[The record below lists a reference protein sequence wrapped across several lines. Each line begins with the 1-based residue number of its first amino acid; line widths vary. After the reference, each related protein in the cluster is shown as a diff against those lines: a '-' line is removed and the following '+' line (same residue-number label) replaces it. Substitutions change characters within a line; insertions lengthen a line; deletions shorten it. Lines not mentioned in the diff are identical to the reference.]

1 VSQIVG
7 SNGGQVRKMAIR
19 GAWAV
24 LLAAAIFGMNSDAQV
39 QAHQGLTFNGDGAL
53 RNNQIHWPNGF
64 EPEQA
69 DLFAHNEIDVQAG
82 CGIVFANLVDAEA
95 WPSWYSNSKDV
106 KVLNTPDHRLRKN
119 AQISWETFGF
129 HIDSRV
135 WEFESNRRLGWF
147 GDGKDVHA
155 YHTFFLSS
163 TPEGCHIVT
172 EEVVK
177 GPGAIQF
184 REQQPN
190 AMHEGHQLWLTTLK
204 DRSEKH

>member
-1 VSQIVG
+1 
-7 SNGGQVRKMAIR
+7 MAIR
-19 GAWAV
+19 KTWAV
-24 LLAAAIFGMNSDAQV
+24 LLAAAIFSMNGHAQV
-39 QAHQGLTFNGDGAL
+39 PTHQGLTFNSDGAL
-53 RNNQIHWPNGF
+53 RDHQI
-64 EPEQA
+64 
-69 DLFAHNEIDVQAG
+69 DIQAG
-82 CGIVFANLVDAEA
+82 CEIAFSNLVDAEA

-119 AQISWETFGF
+119 AGISWETFGF
-129 HIDSRV
+129 HIESRV
-135 WEFESNRRLGWF
+135 WEFKSNSRLGWF

-155 YHTFFLSS
+155 YHTFLL
-163 TPEGCHIVT
+163 TKVPEGCHVVT

-190 AMHEGHQLWLTTLK
+190 AMHDGHQLWLTTLK

>member
-1 VSQIVG
+1 M
-7 SNGGQVRKMAIR
+7 NGH
-19 GAWAV
+19 
-24 LLAAAIFGMNSDAQV
+24 AQAP
-39 QAHQGLTFNGDGAL
+39 AHRRLTFNGDGAL
-53 RNNQIHWPNGF
+53 RNTQIRWPKAF

-69 DLFAHNEIDVQAG
+69 DLFAHNEIDIQTG
-82 CGIVFANLVDAEA
+82 CEIVFSNLVDAEA

-119 AQISWETFGF
+119 ARISWETFGL
-129 HIDSRV
+129 HIESHV
-135 WEFESNRRLGWF
+135 WELKPNSRLGWF
-147 GDGKDVHA
+147 GEGKDLHA
-155 YHTFFLSS
+155 YHTFLL
-163 TPEGCHIVT
+163 TKAPEECHIVT

-177 GPGAIQF
+177 GPGAVQF

>member
-1 VSQIVG
+1 
-7 SNGGQVRKMAIR
+7 MAIR
-19 GAWAV
+19 GTWAV
-24 LLAAAIFGMNSDAQV
+24 LLAAAIFGMNGHAQV
-39 QAHQGLTFNGDGAL
+39 PAHQGLTFNGDGAL
-53 RNNQIHWPNGF
+53 RNNQIHWPKGF

-69 DLFAHNEIDVQAG
+69 DLFAHNEIDIQAG
-82 CGIVFANLVDAEA
+82 CEVAFSNLVDAEA

-106 KVLNTPDHRLRKN
+106 KVLNTPDHQLRKN
-119 AQISWETFGF
+119 ARISWDTFGF
-129 HIDSRV
+129 HIESRI
-135 WEFESNRRLGWF
+135 WEFESSRRLGWF

-155 YHTFFLSS
+155 YHTFLLTK

-184 REQQPN
+184 REHQPN
-190 AMHEGHQLWLTTLK
+190 AMHEGHQLCLTALK